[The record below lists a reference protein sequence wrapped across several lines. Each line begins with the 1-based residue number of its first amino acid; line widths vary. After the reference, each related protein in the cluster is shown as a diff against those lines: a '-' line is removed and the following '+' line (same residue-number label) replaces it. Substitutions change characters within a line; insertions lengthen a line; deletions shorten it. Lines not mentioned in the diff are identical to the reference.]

1 MPSYLNYKN
10 AQRKNSSKKYDV
22 SSMPKKMITSKEM
35 DEERRNRLIDWCTFY
50 RRNVHHFVSHYFGIE
65 LHFYQRIWIYL
76 MFTRDTFVAI
86 AARASAKTWLAG
98 LAACAR
104 AVLYP
109 KSEIVIVAST
119 KEQAGIIVEDKIKG
133 FIDSSPNLAREVK
146 KLVTN
151 MNQWRVDFHNGSVI
165 KVVATRDSSRGKRST
180 FTIYEE
186 FRLID
191 KDVIDSVIRP
201 FAYIRQTPWLKNP
214 LWEKYAE
221 ESKEIFISSAYHKTL
236 WWWTETKKNIRA
248 MLRGENV
255 GFIAFD
261 IRVAL
266 EHNIKTLNQVKK
278 DISKMDEITVLEEIY
293 NIPWGEASNAYFRLK
308 EFLRARTIEKA
319 FYPQK
324 NDSNYNNKKNPYDI
338 PKTNGEIRLIVC
350 DVAQRAGR
358 QNDLSITWCIRLL
371 PTHKGY
377 YREIIYGEA
386 FSGVNSIKQTL
397 RIKQVFYDF
406 GADVLVLDV
415 AAGGGGLPM
424 YDQMGQIT
432 KDSERGLEYP
442 AMTIM
447 PHPSIEDS
455 VYQELSNRTLGIN
468 ALPVVY
474 CISASAKL
482 NSLMA
487 VDMRDK
493 LKKKL
498 IGLLVD
504 EIRAE
509 DYLIKNRAGEYMKND
524 DPNAKAFFMQPYVQV
539 SLMINEAVNLGMVL
553 SAGNLKLVEPSGTRK
568 DRIVAL
574 MMGNYYASF
583 LDADLLKNDD
593 GISDLEALLAI
604 TQIV

>member
-1 MPSYLNYKN
+1 MPSYPNYKN
-10 AQRKNSSKKYDV
+10 EHRKNLDKKDIFV
-22 SSMPKKMITSKEM
+22 SPKKMISAKEM
-35 DEERRNRLIDWCTFY
+35 EEERRNRLLDWATFY
-50 RRNVHHFVSHYFGIE
+50 RRNVHHFVAHYFGIK
-65 LHFYQRIWIYL
+65 LHFYQKIWIYL

-98 LAACAR
+98 VAACAR

-119 KEQAGIIVEDKIKG
+119 KEQAGIIVEDKIKSLV
-133 FIDSSPNLAREVK
+133 DASSNLAREIK
-146 KLVTN
+146 NITTN
-151 MNQWRVDFHNGSVI
+151 LNKWQVDFHNGSVI
-165 KVVATRDSSRGKRST
+165 KIVATRDSSRGKRST
-180 FTIYEE
+180 WTLYEE

-191 KDVIDSVIRP
+191 KEVIDSVIRP
-201 FAYIRQTPWLKNP
+201 FSYIRQAPWLKNP
-214 LWEKYAE
+214 IWEKYAE
-221 ESKEIFISSAYHKTL
+221 ESKEVFISSAYHKGL
-236 WWWTETKKNIRA
+236 WWWDETKKNIRA
-248 MLRGENV
+248 MLKGENV

-266 EHNIKTLNQVKK
+266 EHKIKTINQVKK
-278 DISKMDEITVLEEIY
+278 DISKMDEITALEEVY
-293 NIPWGEASNAYFRLK
+293 NIPWGESSNAYFRLK
-308 EFLRARTIEKA
+308 EFLRSRNIERA

-324 NDSNYNNKKNPYDI
+324 NDSNYNSKKNPYDI
-338 PKTNGEIRLIVC
+338 PKTTGELRILVC

-377 YREIIYGEA
+377 YREVVYGEA
-386 FSGVNSIKQTL
+386 FSGVNSIKQSL
-397 RIKQVFYDF
+397 RMKQVFYDF

-415 AAGGGGLPM
+415 AAGGGGLPI
-424 YDQMGQIT
+424 YDQLGQIT
-432 KDSERGLEYP
+432 KDSERGIEYP

-447 PHPSIEDS
+447 PHNSIDDS

-468 ALPVVY
+468 AMPVVY

-482 NSLMA
+482 NSLMS

-493 LKKKL
+493 LKKKM
-498 IGLLVD
+498 IGFLVD
-504 EIRAE
+504 EIKAE
-509 DYLIKNRAGEYMKND
+509 DYLIKNRAGEYMKNED
-524 DPNAKAFFMQPYVQV
+524 INAKAFFMQPYVQV

-553 SAGNLKLVEPSGTRK
+553 SAGNIRLVEPPGARK

-583 LDADLLKNDD
+583 LDADLLQNDD